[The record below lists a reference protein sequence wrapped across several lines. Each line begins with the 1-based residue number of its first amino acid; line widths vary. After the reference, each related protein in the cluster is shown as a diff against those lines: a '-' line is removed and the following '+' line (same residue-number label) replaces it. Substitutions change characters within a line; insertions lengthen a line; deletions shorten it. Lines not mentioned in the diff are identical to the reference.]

1 MERGSSKHS
10 PRVDDALDRGE
21 RGHDK
26 GRADE
31 WKMAEPPGEDQ
42 PDVSAVAGS
51 EPANDLSR
59 FGTYIGL
66 SALPGDRE
74 KLRQSAETLGA
85 PDDVLADIDSLPADA
100 TYDNVSQIWAALG
113 RG

>member
-10 PRVDDALDRGE
+10 PRVDDALERGE
-21 RGHDK
+21 RGQDR
-26 GRADE
+26 GRSEE
-31 WKMAEPPGEDQ
+31 WKMAEPSGEDQ
-42 PDVSAVAGS
+42 PATSPVDDENG
-51 EPANDLSR
+51 LSR
-59 FGTYIGL
+59 FGRYIGL

-74 KLRQSAETLGA
+74 ALRRSAETLGA
-85 PDDVLADIDSLPADA
+85 PDDVLADIDSLPDGE